1 MAKELHCGDIID
13 GCHEVIRG
21 ESEEEVMRKGAQHAR
36 DAHGMEN
43 LDADTISAVKSK
55 IREV

>member
-1 MAKELHCGDIID
+1 
-13 GCHEVIRG
+13 VIRG

-55 IREV
+55 IREA